1 MITVAEYNI
10 DISCPRFCKLL
21 IDWVEHIHKFD
32 SIHTMQQLMNDCGYP
47 IVHQRINSG
56 IPMIAARSMYSTVFH
71 GKEGEELKP
80 LGGSIPEDEKE
91 RLSRGLT
98 YLVSSRG
105 NK

>member
-1 MITVAEYNI
+1 
-10 DISCPRFCKLL
+10 
-21 IDWVEHIHKFD
+21 
-32 SIHTMQQLMNDCGYP
+32 
-47 IVHQRINSG
+47 
-56 IPMIAARSMYSTVFH
+56 MIAARSMYSTVFH
-71 GKEGEELKP
+71 GKDGEELKP